1 MVVRVR
7 RESDNNERDFN
18 EDTINSGDMV
28 RWVNQQI
35 TPPLD
40 LRELTATG
48 RDGPIIDAAAAY
60 SLRNLSDSYTG
71 NVVEVRRSSDDT
83 TRSFTAAEVANGTL
97 TDWVNVGKNY
107 VGYARFQDSTTAN
120 VNLTSSFTLEPT
132 NNWSIKFGYIG
143 GSTPAG
149 LFGLSGNGNTGF
161 WLGNLT
167 LAGITD
173 DSGFFSGLSF
183 GGGVELKIGQH
194 QEVEFFNTPAEGVR
208 VKIDGVTM
216 SGSPKIYG
224 DITID
229 RVGLSRGRDSER
241 VIENV
246 RIDLNG
252 DGTLDYSYAGDG
264 NQASNWTDRVGSNNG
279 TPTAQ
284 VLTYNNEYKAGYVET
299 WYDQSG
305 NGNNATQLTASQQPK
320 IVNGSALVAG
330 GIDFLTSQYFD
341 ANISVTRSHLF
352 SVFRSPDVVTSS
364 SAVHLIDNTTTFQTV
379 NFSLQTPSQYKR
391 FLGGAFTQDVVS
403 MNIDGTDN
411 LVSALNQTAVQGGSS
426 LHINGS
432 PMTIAA
438 TDTDSSMVINRI
450 GKALWANTLNQVM
463 AELIIYDSD
472 QSANRAAIEANINN
486 KYDIY

>member
-1 MVVRVR
+1 M
-7 RESDNNERDFN
+7 
-18 EDTINSGDMV
+18 
-28 RWVNQQI
+28 
-35 TPPLD
+35 
-40 LRELTATG
+40 ELQCQV
-48 RDGPIIDAAAAY
+48 PQK
-60 SLRNLSDSYTG
+60 S
-71 NVVEVRRSSDDT
+71 
-83 TRSFTAAEVANGTL
+83 
-97 TDWVNVGKNY
+97 
-107 VGYARFQDSTTAN
+107 
-120 VNLTSSFTLEPT
+120 
-132 NNWSIKFGYIG
+132 
-143 GSTPAG
+143 
-149 LFGLSGNGNTGF
+149 
-161 WLGNLT
+161 
-167 LAGITD
+167 
-173 DSGFFSGLSF
+173 
-183 GGGVELKIGQH
+183 
-194 QEVEFFNTPAEGVR
+194 
-208 VKIDGVTM
+208 
-216 SGSPKIYG
+216 
-224 DITID
+224 
-229 RVGLSRGRDSER
+229 
-241 VIENV
+241 
-246 RIDLNG
+246 
-252 DGTLDYSYAGDG
+252 LDYSYAGDG

-379 NFSLQTPSQYKR
+379 NFRLQTPSQYTR

-472 QSANRAAIEANINN
+472 QSANRAAIEANIKSTKLKRQPLTVLTKRASTLALTTGLRTTVRVHGGSHTPLKQLNTSGHWM
-486 KYDIY
+486 